1 MKLKGNST
9 AALIVKLILTTL
21 VIVGLIY
28 LDESYCA
35 ATYGHSLRVYSTCYH
50 MILGLGLV
58 YYWLTLLGRL
68 GAKVFNVKPPNKGN
82 F

>member
-28 LDESYCA
+28 FDESYCA
-35 ATYGHSLRVYSTCYH
+35 ATYGQALRVYSTCYH
-50 MILGLGLV
+50 MILGLGFV
-58 YYWLTLLGRL
+58 YYGLTLFGRL
-68 GAKVFNVKPPNKGN
+68 GAKLFNFKSNNKGN